1 MSDIVLDQLVSLN
14 KSFNKYI
21 VCNKSINDAKYQERC
36 KKYNREIETLKKDYS
51 QQIEEL
57 EKNLLIAQKK
67 GSSVQ
72 INKIKK
78 RIQNDIK
85 ATSFNSEILNYFS
98 DEDSDEN
105 YLAKLLTDIK
115 QSCYDELNLKKSQDN
130 IELKEK
136 VKKMQN
142 EVDKVTKEKE
152 IIEEQ
157 NKELV
162 EKEKK
167 EKSEKEQLQKEKD
180 ALIKEKENLLINIES
195 LQNNKDT

>member
-21 VCNKSINDAKYQERC
+21 VYNKSINDAKYHERC

-105 YLAKLLTDIK
+105 D
-115 QSCYDELNLKKSQDN
+115 
-130 IELKEK
+130 
-136 VKKMQN
+136 
-142 EVDKVTKEKE
+142 
-152 IIEEQ
+152 
-157 NKELV
+157 
-162 EKEKK
+162 
-167 EKSEKEQLQKEKD
+167 
-180 ALIKEKENLLINIES
+180 
-195 LQNNKDT
+195 